1 MTQISPLPQ
10 RLEQRL
16 KALRQEF
23 ETGQKMLA
31 DLEAQRREL
40 EQTIL
45 RIAGAI
51 QVLEELLADTKASGP
66 DPAASAVNHVVEG
79 AAVKAPDR
87 ADRSV
92 DQATGVD
99 QPRAE
104 RSLGTGGRDLV
115 S

>member
-1 MTQISPLPQ
+1 MAETLPLSQ

-16 KALRQEF
+16 KALRQEL

-31 DLEAQRREL
+31 DLEAQRRGL
-40 EQTIL
+40 KQTIL

-66 DPAASAVNHVVEG
+66 DPASAVNHVVEG